1 MLTVP
6 ELAFLFAHT
15 KIMVYDALL
24 DSDVPEDRYLAHE
37 LRRYF
42 PTPLRERFAARMH
55 AHPLRR
61 EIIASSVANEVVNRL
76 DFTAT
81 FTVAD
86 YMGAT
91 LAEIARAFTVV
102 REILGLRRLWADVEA
117 LDGRVPMAVQT
128 EMVDDIGR
136 VLTSL
141 MRWLL
146 HHRRPPIDVEAEVSR
161 FGDQLTKLAPVL
173 RTLLAPAG
181 REACELRA
189 AQFVGEGVPAGLADE
204 VAWLGVVMT
213 GPDVI
218 EVAVAAGEPAE
229 TVAAVQAAL
238 CDRLRLDWLRQQ
250 MDALAFATRWET
262 LSRLG
267 VRDEL
272 FDHRRALTA
281 AALHSVPPERAPQAR
296 IDAWLAA
303 NPAATA
309 RFERLLAEIEKGGT
323 FDVTTLT
330 VALSELRNLVP
341 NDRPG

>member
-86 YMGAT
+86 YMVRRSRRSPAPSRSS
-91 LAEIARAFTVV
+91 ARSWGCGGCGPTSRPWTVA
-102 REILGLRRLWADVEA
+102 I
-117 LDGRVPMAVQT
+117 PMAVQT

-173 RTLLAPAG
+173 RTLRASRPQ
-181 REACELRA
+181 ACELRA
-189 AQFVGEGVPAGLADE
+189 HFVGERAGRARRRGRVARRGHDRTRRDRGRSGGRRDRRERGCGAGGPVRSAAARLAAPADGRPGVRDPMGD
-204 VAWLGVVMT
+204 
-213 GPDVI
+213 
-218 EVAVAAGEPAE
+218 
-229 TVAAVQAAL
+229 AVQARGAG
-238 CDRLRLDWLRQQ
+238 R
-250 MDALAFATRWET
+250 A
-262 LSRLG
+262 
-267 VRDEL
+267 VRPPSSA
-272 FDHRRALTA
+272 HRR
-281 AALHSVPPERAPQAR
+281 RAPLGAPGR
-296 IDAWLAA
+296 APRPGSTPGWPPA
-303 NPAATA
+303 AATA

-341 NDRPG
+341 NERPG

>member
-117 LDGRVPMAVQT
+117 LDGRDPH
-128 EMVDDIGR
+128 GR
-136 VLTSL
+136 PD
-141 MRWLL
+141 RDGGR
-146 HHRRPPIDVEAEVSR
+146 HRPGAHVAHALAAASPPPPIDVEAEVSR

-173 RTLLAPAG
+173 RTLLASRPRG
-181 REACELRA
+181 VRA
-189 AQFVGEGVPAGLADE
+189 ARAHFVGEGAPAGLADE

-218 EVAVAAGEPAE
+218 EVAVAAGETAE
-229 TVAAVQAAL
+229 SVAAVQAAL

-250 MDALAFATRWET
+250 MDGLAFATRWET

-281 AALHSVPPERAPQAR
+281 AALHSVPPGAPPGPDR
-296 IDAWLAA
+296 RLAGRQ
-303 NPAATA
+303 PGGRPVRATA
-309 RFERLLAEIEKGGT
+309 RGDREGRNVRRDHPHRRAERAT
-323 FDVTTLT
+323 QPR
-330 VALSELRNLVP
+330 SE
-341 NDRPG
+341 